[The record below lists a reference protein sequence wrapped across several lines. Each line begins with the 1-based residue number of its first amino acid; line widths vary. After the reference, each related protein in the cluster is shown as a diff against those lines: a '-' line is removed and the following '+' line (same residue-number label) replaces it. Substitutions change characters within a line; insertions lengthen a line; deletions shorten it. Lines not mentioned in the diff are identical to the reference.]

1 MEAQKERLL
10 NTVKAFQLMK
20 VDDRQVIFITGEELK
35 FLLNNLKN
43 ETDFQYLKKSSSVGG
58 DSQTLNIHDY

>member
-10 NTVKAFQLMK
+10 NTIKAFQLMK
-20 VDDRQVIFITGEELK
+20 ADDRQVIFITGEELK

-43 ETDFQYLKKSSSVGG
+43 ETDFQYLKTSSSVGG
-58 DSQTLNIHDY
+58 NSQTLNIHDY